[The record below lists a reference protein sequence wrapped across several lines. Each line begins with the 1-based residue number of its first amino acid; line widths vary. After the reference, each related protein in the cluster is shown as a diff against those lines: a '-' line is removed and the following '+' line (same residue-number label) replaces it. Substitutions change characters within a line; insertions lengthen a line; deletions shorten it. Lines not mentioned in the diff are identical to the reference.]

1 MLRRRIK
8 AGISAALYGTGA
20 DRAIG
25 RLAGIRNIPL
35 VICYHRAVEDVAAS
49 ARSSD
54 APMLISR
61 RMLERHL
68 DWVGLR
74 FRLVSLEELGLRVES
89 QGTFDRPVA
98 AVTFDDGYSDVYTN
112 AFPLLKRKGIPAAV
126 FVVTD
131 LTGTSNLHTHDKL
144 YLLLAGA
151 FSKWQSPARPLAD
164 LLCNSGMTLPDIQ
177 KASHWVTSPS
187 MAMRW
192 LVRALP
198 QAAIR
203 RVIETLEV
211 EVRVDEGAVKE
222 LRPLSWEMVSEMHRA
237 GMTIGS
243 HTRSH
248 ALLTKESLETVV
260 DETAGSRALL
270 ERKLGVAVRHFAYP
284 DGRFSSTIVAAVAAA
299 GDRFAYT
306 TCQHRDAVHPLLTIP
321 RKALWENS
329 CLDALGHFSSAI
341 MSCQVN
347 GLFDFVAGCRQD
359 HSA

>member
-8 AGISAALYGTGA
+8 AGIAAALYGTGA

-25 RLAGIRNIPL
+25 RLVATRNIPL
-35 VICYHRAVEDVAAS
+35 VICYHRVVEDVTAS

-74 FRLVSLEELGLRVES
+74 FRFVSLEELGSRLES
-89 QGTFDRPVA
+89 QGTFDQPVA
-98 AVTFDDGYSDVYTN
+98 AVTFDDGYSDVYTY

-131 LTGTSNLHTHDKL
+131 LVGTPNLHTHDKL
-144 YLLLAGA
+144 YLLLAGG
-151 FSKWQSPARPLAD
+151 FSKWHSPARPLID
-164 LLCNSGMTLPDIQ
+164 LLCGAGITLPDIQ
-177 KASHWVTSPS
+177 KTSQWVTSPS

-192 LVRALP
+192 LLRALP
-198 QAAIR
+198 QTAIR
-203 RVIETLEV
+203 RVIEALEA
-211 EVRVDEGAVKE
+211 EVHVDEGAARDI
-222 LRPLSWEMVSEMHRA
+222 RPLSWEMVSEMHRA

-270 ERKLGVAVRHFAYP
+270 ERKLGEAIRHFAYP
-284 DGRFSSTIVAAVAAA
+284 DGRFSSAIAAAVAVA
-299 GDRFAYT
+299 GYRFAYT
-306 TCQHRDAVHPLLTIP
+306 TCQHRDAVHPLLTLP

-347 GLFDFVAGCRQD
+347 GLFNFVAGCRQD

>member
-1 MLRRRIK
+1 MLRRLIK
-8 AGISAALYGTGA
+8 AGISAGLYGTGA
-20 DRAIG
+20 DKVIG
-25 RLAGIRNIPL
+25 RLAATRNIPL
-35 VICYHRAVEDVAAS
+35 VICYHRVVEDVTS
-49 ARSSD
+49 SVRSSD

-74 FRLVSLEELGLRVES
+74 FRFVSLEELGSRLES
-89 QGTFDRPVA
+89 QGTFDQPVA

-131 LTGTSNLHTHDKL
+131 LVGTPNLHTHDRL
-144 YLLLAGA
+144 YLLLARG
-151 FSKWQSPARPLAD
+151 FFKWRSPARALAD
-164 LLCNSGMTLPDIQ
+164 LLCGAGIRLPDIQ
-177 KASHWVTSPS
+177 KTSQWVTCPS

-192 LVRALP
+192 LLRALP
-198 QAAIR
+198 QTAIR
-203 RVIETLEV
+203 RVIQALEA
-211 EVRVDEGAVKE
+211 EVDVDEGAVKD
-222 LRPLSWEMVSEMHRA
+222 LRPLSWEMVSELHRA

-260 DETAGSRALL
+260 EETASSRAVL
-270 ERKLGVAVRHFAYP
+270 ERNLGVTIRHFAYP
-284 DGRFSSTIVAAVAAA
+284 DGRFSSTIAATVAAS
-299 GDRFAYT
+299 GYRFAYT
-306 TCQHRDAVHPLLTIP
+306 TCQHRDAVHPLLTLP
-321 RKALWENS
+321 RKILWENS

-347 GLFDFVAGCRQD
+347 GLFNFVARCQQD

>member
-35 VICYHRAVEDVAAS
+35 VICYHRVVEDVAAS

-74 FRLVSLEELGLRVES
+74 FRLVSLEELGSRLES
-89 QGTFDRPVA
+89 QGTFDQPVA
-98 AVTFDDGYSDVYTN
+98 AVTFDDGYSDVYSY
-112 AFPLLKRKGIPAAV
+112 AFPLLKRKGIPAAL

-131 LTGTSNLHTHDKL
+131 LVGTSNLHTHDKL
-144 YLLLAGA
+144 YLLLAGG
-151 FSKWQSPARPLAD
+151 FSKWHSPARSLAG
-164 LLCNSGMTLPDIQ
+164 LLCGAGIPLPDIQ
-177 KASHWVTSPS
+177 KISHRVRCPS
-187 MAMRW
+187 TAMRW
-192 LVRALP
+192 LLRALP
-198 QAAIR
+198 QAAIQR
-203 RVIETLEV
+203 AIEALEA
-211 EVRVDEGAVKE
+211 EVHVDEGAARDI
-222 LRPLSWEMVSEMHRA
+222 RPLSWEMVSEMHRA

-270 ERKLGVAVRHFAYP
+270 ERKLGKAIRHFAYP
-284 DGRFSSTIVAAVAAA
+284 DGRFSSAIAAAVAAS
-299 GDRFAYT
+299 GYRFAYT

-321 RKALWENS
+321 RTLLWENS
-329 CLDALGHFSSAI
+329 CLDALGHFSPAI

-347 GLFDFVAGCRQD
+347 GLFNFVAGCRQD